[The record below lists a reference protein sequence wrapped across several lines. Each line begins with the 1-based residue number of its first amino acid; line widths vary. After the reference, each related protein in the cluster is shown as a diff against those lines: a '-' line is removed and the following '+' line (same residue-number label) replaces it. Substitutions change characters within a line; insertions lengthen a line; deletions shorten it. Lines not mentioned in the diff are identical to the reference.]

1 MDIEHL
7 AVQFMAKVR
16 RKSHLVVSSLIGHGK
31 YDVFFKNCRIIPAK
45 GVRLS
50 ELICTFAMSII

>member
-31 YDVFFKNCRIIPAK
+31 YDVFLKIA
-45 GVRLS
+45 
-50 ELICTFAMSII
+50 ELFQQKV

>member
-31 YDVFFKNCRIIPAK
+31 YDVFFKIA
-45 GVRLS
+45 
-50 ELICTFAMSII
+50 ELFLQKV